1 MKHGRTAFSIPVA
14 GWNAW
19 DGRAEQGTH
28 RGRELDQIEP
38 LLRRRLSPLGRT
50 ALASAF
56 ACTRGE
62 AAVRVVFASRHGE
75 LARSVDLLEAIARD
89 EALSPTVFGLSVLN
103 ATAGIYAMAR
113 QDRSEAT
120 AIAAGPET
128 LTLGLIDAWT
138 RACHQP
144 GPPVLYLYA
153 DAPVPDALA
162 PLPNDVETT
171 LALAV
176 LIDPQAPGRLELGCE
191 PSNGTP
197 TPASQAA
204 TFLSVEAETPA
215 VWQND
220 RRRWTWAWRQS

>member
-1 MKHGRTAFSIPVA
+1 MKHGRTAIRLPVA

-19 DGRAEQGTH
+19 DGRAERGTH

-62 AAVRVVFASRHGE
+62 SAVRMVFASRHGE
-75 LARSVDLLEAIARD
+75 LARSADLLKAIARD
-89 EALSPTVFGLSVLN
+89 EDLSPTVFGLSVLN
-103 ATAGIYAMAR
+103 ATAGLYAMAC

-128 LTLGLIDAWT
+128 LTLGLIDAWA
-138 RACHQP
+138 RACQQP

-153 DAPVPDALA
+153 DAPVPAEFA
-162 PLPNDVETT
+162 PLPGDVETT

-176 LIDPQAPGRLELGCE
+176 LIDPQASGQLELSYE
-191 PSNGTP
+191 PCTDTP

-204 TFLSVEAETPA
+204 TFLAADPGTPA
-215 VWQND
+215 VWQGE
-220 RRRWTWAWRQS
+220 RRRWTWAWSPE